1 MKTQSAVSSL
11 DQERPIR
18 LEIGGAPAIEM
29 EMSLRRID
37 RREWRLWFIA
47 AVVMIFL
54 MLGIASFS
62 FSRFV
67 SEENTS
73 FINETQAVRGL
84 GALVLL
90 FIGYALYQQIQI
102 NQIRRQLLEQVFAVD
117 KVEVLAQ
124 EVYNLAVLDSL
135 TGAYNRRYAEQ
146 RLITEIDRAQ
156 RYRLPLTVILF
167 DLDDFKRVND
177 EYGHAAGDCVLKA
190 FAERLSKST
199 RGSDIAARYGGD
211 EFLTLLPEC
220 QPDDVQYV
228 LKRLDGL
235 KVQVGEAM
243 RPISYSAGWAD
254 CVPGESA
261 EELLKRVDAEL
272 YANKRSSKNPD
283 CINSR

>member
-1 MKTQSAVSSL
+1 MKAPSVISSL
-11 DQERPIR
+11 NQERPIR
-18 LEIGGAPAIEM
+18 LEIGGAPAKEM
-29 EMSLRRID
+29 KKSLRRID

-62 FSRFV
+62 FSSLV
-67 SEENTS
+67 SEGNSPS
-73 FINETQAVRGL
+73 FINQTQAVRGL

-102 NQIRRQLLEQVFAVD
+102 NYIRRQLLEQVFAVD

-146 RLITEIDRAQ
+146 RLITEIDRAH
-156 RYRLPLTVILF
+156 RHSLPLTVILF

-177 EYGHAAGDCVLKA
+177 EYGHPAGDCVLKA

-199 RGSDIAARYGGD
+199 RGSDMAARYGGD
-211 EFLTLLPEC
+211 EFLALLPEC

-235 KVQVGEAM
+235 KVQVGDAM
-243 RPISYSAGWAD
+243 RPVSYSAGWAD
-254 CVPGESA
+254 YLPGESA
-261 EELLKRVDAEL
+261 EELLRRVDAEL
-272 YANKRSSKNPD
+272 YANKRASKTPVE
-283 CINSR
+283 

>member
-1 MKTQSAVSSL
+1 MKAQSAVSSL
-11 DQERPIR
+11 NQERPFR
-18 LEIGGAPAIEM
+18 LEIGGAPAKEM
-29 EMSLRRID
+29 ETSLRRID

-67 SEENTS
+67 SEENSTS

-167 DLDDFKRVND
+167 DLDDFKQVND
-177 EYGHAAGDCVLKA
+177 EYGHASGDCVLKA

-199 RGSDIAARYGGD
+199 RGSDMAARYGGD

-243 RPISYSAGWAD
+243 RSISYSAGWAD
-254 CVPGESA
+254 YLPGESA
-261 EELLKRVDAEL
+261 EELHWRRA
-272 YANKRSSKNPD
+272 
-283 CINSR
+283 

>member
-1 MKTQSAVSSL
+1 MKTQSAVSS
-11 DQERPIR
+11 QEQPIR
-18 LEIGGAPAIEM
+18 LEIAGAPATEM
-29 EMSLRRID
+29 ETSLRRID
-37 RREWRLWFIA
+37 RREWRLWFTA
-47 AVVMIFL
+47 STVMIFL

-67 SEENTS
+67 SEENSTS
-73 FINETQAVRGL
+73 FINEIQAVRGL

-117 KVEVLAQ
+117 KVEVLAH

-146 RLITEIDRAQ
+146 RLITEIDRAR

-167 DLDDFKRVND
+167 DLDDFKQVND

-199 RGSDIAARYGGD
+199 RGSDMAARYGGD

-235 KVQVGEAM
+235 EVQVGEAM
-243 RPISYSAGWAD
+243 RSISYSAGWAD
-254 CVPGESA
+254 YLPGESA

-272 YANKRSSKNPD
+272 YANKRASKTP
-283 CINSR
+283 IA

>member
-1 MKTQSAVSSL
+1 M
-11 DQERPIR
+11 
-18 LEIGGAPAIEM
+18 EIAGAPATEM
-29 EMSLRRID
+29 ETSLRRID
-37 RREWRLWFIA
+37 RREWRLWFTA
-47 AVVMIFL
+47 STVMIFL

-67 SEENTS
+67 SEENSAS

-167 DLDDFKRVND
+167 DLDDFKQVND

-199 RGSDIAARYGGD
+199 RGSDMAARYGGD

-235 KVQVGEAM
+235 KVQVGETM
-243 RPISYSAGWAD
+243 RSISYSAGWAD
-254 CVPGESA
+254 YLPGESA

-272 YANKRSSKNPD
+272 YANKRASKTP
-283 CINSR
+283 IA

>member
-11 DQERPIR
+11 NQERPIR

-29 EMSLRRID
+29 ETSLRRID
-37 RREWRLWFIA
+37 RREWRLWFTA
-47 AVVMIFL
+47 STVMIFL

-67 SEENTS
+67 SEENSAS

-167 DLDDFKRVND
+167 DLDDFKQVND
-177 EYGHAAGDCVLKA
+177 EHGHAAGDCVLKA

-254 CVPGESA
+254 YLPGESA

-272 YANKRSSKNPD
+272 YANKRASKTQ
-283 CINSR
+283 IA

>member
-11 DQERPIR
+11 NQERPIR

-29 EMSLRRID
+29 ETSLRRID
-37 RREWRLWFIA
+37 RREWRLWFTA
-47 AVVMIFL
+47 STVMIFL

-67 SEENTS
+67 SEENSAS

-167 DLDDFKRVND
+167 DLDDFKQVND
-177 EYGHAAGDCVLKA
+177 EHGHAAGDCVLKA

-254 CVPGESA
+254 YLPGESG

-272 YANKRSSKNPD
+272 YANKRASKTP
-283 CINSR
+283 IA

>member
-1 MKTQSAVSSL
+1 MKTQSAVSS
-11 DQERPIR
+11 QEQPIR
-18 LEIGGAPAIEM
+18 LEIAGAPATEM
-29 EMSLRRID
+29 ETSLRRID
-37 RREWRLWFIA
+37 RREWRLWFTA
-47 AVVMIFL
+47 STVMIFL

-67 SEENTS
+67 SEENSTS
-73 FINETQAVRGL
+73 FINEIQAVRGL

-117 KVEVLAQ
+117 KVEVLAH

-146 RLITEIDRAQ
+146 RLITEIDRAR

-167 DLDDFKRVND
+167 DLDDFKQVND
-177 EYGHAAGDCVLKA
+177 EYGHAAGDCVLKV

-199 RGSDIAARYGGD
+199 RGSDMAARYGGD

-243 RPISYSAGWAD
+243 RSISYSAGWAD
-254 CVPGESA
+254 YLPGESA

-272 YANKRSSKNPD
+272 YANKRASKTP
-283 CINSR
+283 IA

>member
-11 DQERPIR
+11 NQERPIR
-18 LEIGGAPAIEM
+18 LEIGGAPATEM
-29 EMSLRRID
+29 ETSLRRID
-37 RREWRLWFIA
+37 RREWRLWFTA
-47 AVVMIFL
+47 STVMIFL

-67 SEENTS
+67 SEENSAS

-167 DLDDFKRVND
+167 DLDDFKQVND
-177 EYGHAAGDCVLKA
+177 EHGHAAGDCVLKA

-243 RPISYSAGWAD
+243 RSISYSAGWAD
-254 CVPGESA
+254 YLPGESA

-272 YANKRSSKNPD
+272 YANKRASKTP
-283 CINSR
+283 IA

>member
-29 EMSLRRID
+29 ETSLRRID
-37 RREWRLWFIA
+37 RREWRLWFTA
-47 AVVMIFL
+47 STVMIFL

-67 SEENTS
+67 SEENSTS

-167 DLDDFKRVND
+167 DLDDFKQVND

-254 CVPGESA
+254 YLPGESA
-261 EELLKRVDAEL
+261 EELLKRVDGEL
-272 YANKRSSKNPD
+272 YANKCASKAP
-283 CINSR
+283 IA

>member
-11 DQERPIR
+11 NQERPIR

-29 EMSLRRID
+29 ETSLRRID
-37 RREWRLWFIA
+37 RGEWRLWFTA
-47 AVVMIFL
+47 STVMIFL

-67 SEENTS
+67 SEENSAS

-167 DLDDFKRVND
+167 DLDDFKQVND
-177 EYGHAAGDCVLKA
+177 EHGHAAGDCVLKA

-254 CVPGESA
+254 YLPGESA

-272 YANKRSSKNPD
+272 YANKRASKTS
-283 CINSR
+283 IA

>member
-1 MKTQSAVSSL
+1 MKTQSAVSS
-11 DQERPIR
+11 QEQPIR
-18 LEIGGAPAIEM
+18 LEIAGAPATEM
-29 EMSLRRID
+29 ETSLRRID
-37 RREWRLWFIA
+37 RREWRLWFTA
-47 AVVMIFL
+47 STVMIFL

-67 SEENTS
+67 SEENSTS
-73 FINETQAVRGL
+73 FINEIQAVRGL

-117 KVEVLAQ
+117 KVEVLAH

-146 RLITEIDRAQ
+146 RLITEIDRAR

-167 DLDDFKRVND
+167 DLDDFKQVND
-177 EYGHAAGDCVLKA
+177 EYGHAAGDCVLKV

-199 RGSDIAARYGGD
+199 RGSDMAARYGGD

-235 KVQVGEAM
+235 EVQVGEAM
-243 RPISYSAGWAD
+243 RSISYSAGWAD
-254 CVPGESA
+254 YLPGESA

-272 YANKRSSKNPD
+272 YANKRASKTP
-283 CINSR
+283 IA